1 MSAITYTYKVI
12 ASSPEN
18 KVMEVEYTAEGYP
31 TMLVGMPLPVN
42 DGDVSTIVEQY
53 APIHRWLESTAI
65 PVAVPVGTSGI
76 VSYAPVVATP
86 PIPSQT
92 PAPTP
97 AFNAALFEER
107 VLAVLAKY
115 GVPITAPSAPAP

>member
-12 ASSPEN
+12 TSSPEN

-53 APIHRWLESTAI
+53 APIHRWMESTA
-65 PVAVPVGTSGI
+65 VVVNVPVGTSGI
-76 VSYAPVVATP
+76 VSYAPAVVTP
-86 PIPSQT
+86 PT
-92 PAPTP
+92 PAPAP
-97 AFNAALFEER
+97 VPLPPFEDR

-115 GVPITAPSAPAP
+115 GVAITAPTTTAP